1 MRESIT
7 INAPAKINL
16 TLRVGDSRDDGFH
29 EIASVMQAISL
40 SDTLELSGSDS
51 ASVSGSVSGPDE
63 LRITGSESSKLDANS
78 TDNLVLR
85 ALDALRAYRPELPHC
100 LVDLQ
105 KEIPIGAGLGGGS
118 SDCAAVLRGAN
129 ELFGLNFSNSEL
141 AEIGAG
147 LGSDVPFFFSSGSA
161 LIGGRGE
168 RFQRLDAPLD
178 YRIVLINPG
187 IHISTAEAFAELDRF
202 RSESNAQIPAGAENT
217 PLTSPEI
224 GHNFCSSGGDAPGLR
239 SSYSD
244 WWRALEE
251 EGNDFESVY
260 LSNRCNAKSIN
271 SFADVLRQIQDRLR
285 RLGADFIRMSGSGST
300 VFGVFCAEN
309 ASDIDSERFDS
320 IARRG
325 WRVEVCHPV
334 SLPDISTSVE

>member
-1 MRESIT
+1 MPESVI

-16 TLRVGDSRDDGFH
+16 TLRIGARRDDGFH
-29 EIASVMQAISL
+29 DIASIMQAISL
-40 SDTLELSGSDS
+40 SDTVKLSRSDSGSDELHT
-51 ASVSGSVSGPDE
+51 SGA
-63 LRITGSESSKLDANS
+63 ESSKLTGPA
-78 TDNLVLR
+78 TDNLALR
-85 ALDALRAYRPELPHC
+85 ALGALRGQRPELPYC
-100 LVDLQ
+100 LVELQ

-118 SDCAAVLRGAN
+118 SDCAAVLQGAN
-129 ELFGLNFSNSEL
+129 ELFQLNLSAGEL
-141 AEIGAG
+141 IEVGVG

-161 LIGGRGE
+161 LVGGRGE
-168 RFQRLDAPLD
+168 RFRSLNMPLD

-187 IHISTAEAFAELDRF
+187 IHISTVEAFSELDRL
-202 RSESNAQIPAGAENT
+202 RSESSAEIPADAENT

-224 GHNFCSSGGDAPGLR
+224 GHNFCSSGGETSGLR
-239 SSYSD
+239 SSYAD
-244 WWRALEE
+244 WWRTLEE

-260 LSNRCNAKSIN
+260 LSNRCNAMAIN

-300 VFGVFCAEN
+300 VFGVFCADN